1 MSIFSNGIHEISYFM
16 NDNCERYHSQIPI
29 KLGYCERQQLY
40 HKPMAYLLQ
49 GLRTTILKGPCVN
62 ISLQYY
68 LNLRSMKIY
77 AKVTE
82 FTNFVVKA
90 IFKHTQIFRFI
101 SDASFR
107 VAEW

>member
-1 MSIFSNGIHEISYFM
+1 
-16 NDNCERYHSQIPI
+16 
-29 KLGYCERQQLY
+29 
-40 HKPMAYLLQ
+40 
-49 GLRTTILKGPCVN
+49 
-62 ISLQYY
+62 
-68 LNLRSMKIY
+68 MKMY
-77 AKVTE
+77 EKVIE